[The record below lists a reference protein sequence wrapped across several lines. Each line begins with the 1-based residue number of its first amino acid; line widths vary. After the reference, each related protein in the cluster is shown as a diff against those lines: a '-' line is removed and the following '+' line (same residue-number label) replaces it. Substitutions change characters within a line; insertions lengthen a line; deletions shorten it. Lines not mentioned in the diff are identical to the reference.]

1 MNKITESKK
10 YNKDTEKKTPI
21 NADEFMIEIDLVD

>member
-10 YNKDTEKKTPI
+10 YNKDTEKKTLK
-21 NADEFMIEIDLVD
+21 NAEEFMIELDILD